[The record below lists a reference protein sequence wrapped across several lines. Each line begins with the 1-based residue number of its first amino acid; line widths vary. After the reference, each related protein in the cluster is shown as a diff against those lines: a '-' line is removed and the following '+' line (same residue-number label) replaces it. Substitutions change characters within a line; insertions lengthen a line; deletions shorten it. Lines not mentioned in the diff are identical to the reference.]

1 MAYVYRHIR
10 LDTNEVFYIGI
21 GSDVGGKYIRAYS
34 KTQRNRHWNYV
45 SKNGYCVE
53 ILFDNL
59 DWSEACEKEKEF
71 IKLYGRKDL
80 KEGTLVNK
88 TNGGEG
94 TVGVIVSEETKK
106 KISAAVLGKPLYKEE
121 DWISF
126 PRIKKIIELLK
137 QDIPSHTIEKQLK
150 CGSAT
155 IVKVR
160 KYLIKTKQIDE
171 NKTWTLSNETRK
183 KISEASIGKKKSKES
198 IDKMKINLKKYYE
211 SLSYDEKLEKY
222 KYGTSML
229 GKTHKQSTK
238 EKMSKASKG
247 KPKSPEH
254 VAKLREVWKKRKE
267 DKISNSTNNFW

>member
-10 LDTNEVFYIGI
+10 LDTDEVFYIGI
-21 GSDVGGKYIRAYS
+21 GSDTDGNYVRANS
-34 KTQRNRHWNYV
+34 KHQRNKHWYSV
-45 SKNGYCVE
+45 SKNGYDVE

-59 DWSEACEKEKEF
+59 LWEDACKKEKEF

-88 TNGGEG
+88 TNGGDG
-94 TVGVIVSEETKK
+94 SVGAIISEETRK
-106 KISAAVLGKPLYKEE
+106 KISKAGLGRLIYKEE
-121 DWISF
+121 DWVLF
-126 PRIKKIIELLK
+126 PRIKKIIELIK
-137 QDIPSHTIEKQLK
+137 QNVPYNIIETQIK

-171 NKTWTLSNETRK
+171 NKTWNLSDETRK
-183 KISEASIGKKKSKES
+183 KISESLIGKKKSKES

-222 KYGTSML
+222 KYGNSMS

-238 EKMSKASKG
+238 QKISNASKG

-267 DKISNSTNNFW
+267 EKISNSINNFW

>member
-10 LDTNEVFYIGI
+10 LDKNEVFYVGI
-21 GSDVGGKYIRAYS
+21 GSDTDENYIRAYS
-34 KTQRNRHWNYV
+34 KHQRNRHWNYV
-45 SKNGYCVE
+45 SKNGYNVE

-59 DWSEACEKEKEF
+59 SWEDACEKEKEF

-94 TVGVIVSEETKK
+94 SLGIITSEETRK
-106 KISAAVLGKPLYKEE
+106 KISKASLGRIIYKEE
-121 DWISF
+121 DWVLF
-126 PRIKKIIELLK
+126 PRIKKIIELIK
-137 QDIPSHTIEKQLK
+137 QNIPSNVIESQLK
-150 CGSAT
+150 CGSGT

-171 NKTWTLSNETRK
+171 NKTWNLSDKTRK
-183 KISEASIGKKKSKES
+183 KMSEASIGKKKSKEAV
-198 IDKMKINLKKYYE
+198 DKMVINLKKYYE
-211 SLSYDEKLEKY
+211 SLSYEEKLKKY
-222 KYGTSML
+222 KYGDAMR
-229 GKTHKQSTK
+229 GKTHKESSK

-254 VAKLREVWKKRKE
+254 KAKLKEAWQSRKE
-267 DKISNSTNNFW
+267 QKMLNCTNNFW